1 NTKETGGNPM
11 SVMEITDLD
20 TLIDELDE
28 RITSSDL
35 PAVEASDSL
44 LCATVLIC
52 GGSTICGS
60 AINC

>member
-1 NTKETGGNPM
+1 M

-44 LCATVLIC
+44 VCATVIIC
-52 GGSTICGS
+52 GGSTVCGS